1 LLQRRASR
9 TPASARPP
17 RASPLHL
24 LLTIGHQARQDERAP
39 TTSRKREEPL
49 GPQDATEDFDGRAW
63 HDNALYALRLDVG
76 DVARGDWR
84 SDLVLDIDHIV
95 EWLCGAGRQVRFRVA
110 PATLTFHHVTDL
122 RIRVD
127 CGDSG
132 GRIALQTLSIDSIT
146 RERIRD
152 QKICFDRPYWRWRIE
167 LNWPQGGNISLGASG
182 FTQTL
187 RAEPVLLDQQQ
198 LSPAD
203 RVPVGSGP

>member
-1 LLQRRASR
+1 LL
-9 TPASARPP
+9 
-17 RASPLHL
+17 
-24 LLTIGHQARQDERAP
+24 
-39 TTSRKREEPL
+39 
-49 GPQDATEDFDGRAW
+49 PQDATADFDGRAW
-63 HDNALYALRLDVG
+63 HDNALYALSLDVG

-95 EWLCGAGRQVRFRVA
+95 EWLCGADQQVRFRVA
-110 PATLTFHHVTDL
+110 SAILRFHHVTDL

-132 GRIALQTLSIDSIT
+132 GQVALHPLSIDTIT

-152 QKICFDRPYWRWRIE
+152 QKICFDRPYWRWRIA
-167 LNWPQGGNISLGASG
+167 LNSPHGGAITFGASG

-198 LSPAD
+198 LPPAG
-203 RVPVGSGP
+203 RVPAGSPGP